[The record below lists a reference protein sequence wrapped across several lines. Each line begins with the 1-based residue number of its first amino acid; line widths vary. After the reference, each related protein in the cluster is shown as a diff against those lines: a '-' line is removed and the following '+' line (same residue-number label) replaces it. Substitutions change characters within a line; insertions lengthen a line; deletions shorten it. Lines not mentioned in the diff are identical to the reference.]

1 MTWTV
6 NQVMY
11 NQEAQKEFAK
21 LYKATF
27 GKDVN
32 CNTCPANLYK
42 DYFKLKK
49 HLSLTPNEQIMEN
62 TKNFVLKTGALIS
75 YKGGV
80 YSEKHL
86 PEAVAIDML
95 TTNRAFYER
104 KFKSINENM
113 LKEVKETAI
122 EEVVVEAVVED
133 VEVAKIVE
141 TEEVVVPKKRGRKK
155 AE

>member
-1 MTWTV
+1 
-6 NQVMY
+6 
-11 NQEAQKEFAK
+11 
-21 LYKATF
+21 LYKSTF

-104 KFKSINENM
+104 KFRAINENM
-113 LKEVKETAI
+113 LKEVKEPVI
-122 EEVVVEAVVED
+122 EEVVEVVDVAEVVTEIAEVE
-133 VEVAKIVE
+133 EVA
-141 TEEVVVPKKRGRKK
+141 VPKKRGRKK